1 MPLFETTI
9 NQLSIQFVGLYII
22 HNWRVWLTKWIRQEW
37 VDWSQNGI
45 YSAFLWPWIKK
56 SSERVPVGPNTSVH
70 FILNLVSFRVHP
82 ANRNMS
88 YGYGCRFRR
97 DPPRRALATLTKF
110 FNGYPHLL
118 PVTTPCEVVWLCT
131 VVAKTCLPH
140 YEPSQQW
147 DELYAF
153 PWYRPRVIPGLLKK
167 LLPITLPSALV
178 RLMTSF
184 LNGWSFYDFVK
195 GSNSLLR
202 SICAGVPQGFPLSYT
217 PSTPMT
223 SPHSLTT
230 SGRGK
235 WRAVVAVRQQKPVQ
249 RSYSGRPRCVE

>member
-1 MPLFETTI
+1 MESTQHFYDRGLKKVLKEFLLAPTPPFI
-9 NQLSIQFVGLYII
+9 SSWIWFHFMSIQRIEI
-22 HNWRVWLTKWIRQEW
+22 CHNKVTAAGSDGIRQ
-37 VDWSQNGI
+37 G
-45 YSAFLWPWIKK
+45 
-56 SSERVPVGPNTSVH
+56 
-70 FILNLVSFRVHP
+70 
-82 ANRNMS
+82 
-88 YGYGCRFRR
+88 
-97 DPPRRALATLTKF
+97 
-110 FNGYPHLL
+110 
-118 PVTTPCEVVWLCT
+118 
-131 VVAKTCLPH
+131 
-140 YEPSQQW
+140 EPSPRSRSSSMGTPTYYQLQHLAKLF
-147 DELYAF
+147 DYVLLLLRLAFHIMSPPNNTRELYAF